1 MCSAATDISSNMQ
14 QYSQSI
20 FMLILTRLQSNST
33 PQFSQGVVYFL
44 CYLAVV
50 DNVGPDAVISTVDAI
65 QPGLFGNLMK
75 GVVLPNTQKA
85 PQRSRR
91 LIEVG
96 LTKYLT
102 KSDALLQQPAVQYWY
117 VFPLISFP
125 S

>member
-1 MCSAATDISSNMQ
+1 MQ

-20 FMLILTRLQSNST
+20 FMLVLNRLQSNST

-44 CYLAVV
+44 SYLAVV
-50 DNVGPDAVISTVDAI
+50 DNVGPDAVVAIIDGI
-65 QPGLFGNLMK
+65 QPGLFGQLMK

-102 KSDALLQQPAVQYWY
+102 KSDALLQQPGVQFW
-117 VFPLISFP
+117 
-125 S
+125 

>member
-1 MCSAATDISSNMQ
+1 MQ

-20 FMLILTRLQSNST
+20 FMLILNRLQSNST
-33 PQFSQGVVYFL
+33 PQFSQAVVYFL
-44 CYLAVV
+44 SYLAVV
-50 DNVGPDAVISTVDAI
+50 DNVGPDAVVATIDGI
-65 QPGLFGNLMK
+65 QPGLFGQLMK

-102 KSDALLQQPAVQYWY
+102 KSDALLQQPGLQFW
-117 VFPLISFP
+117 
-125 S
+125 